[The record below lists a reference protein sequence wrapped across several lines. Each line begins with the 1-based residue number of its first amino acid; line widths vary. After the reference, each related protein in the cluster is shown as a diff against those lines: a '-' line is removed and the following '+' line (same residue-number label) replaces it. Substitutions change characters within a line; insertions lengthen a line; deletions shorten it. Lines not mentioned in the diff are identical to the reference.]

1 LFVLLG
7 TVSFVLLLA
16 CVNVCSLLIARGWER
31 RREVAVRE
39 TLGAT
44 PWRLAQQFLAEAAVL
59 ALPGAALGLLF
70 ARWGLSALVSI
81 APPYTP
87 RLQELRLDGSIV
99 VYTLAVSALAV
110 LAFAVAPAWLIS
122 RPNLESPLKEGGGAF
137 AGRSS
142 PRSHFA
148 RNLLIVSE
156 IALAFLLVAGATLA
170 LRSLA
175 KLTSVNMGFRTYHVL
190 TMFVELSPTMQLNQD
205 ASLAAVNEILPGVEN
220 IAIAE
225 WRPLASTFQGDIR
238 PEGRAESVRT
248 EFQFASPAYFS
259 VLGIPVL
266 AGRTIA
272 GSDSMKSPL
281 VAVVNERMARLY
293 FNGNPLGK
301 RFTAGKDKAGKPIQV
316 EIVGEVGDSRDSRPS
331 LPPAPAFFAPYAQM
345 KSFNMHVGAGSLLVR
360 TTVNPIAVSDAVRAQ
375 IFAIDPEAVA
385 TGVETMD
392 QIAYEQ
398 VAEPR
403 FQTELLGA
411 FGALGLALAIV
422 GIYGVLSYT
431 AAQRTHEI
439 GVRIALG
446 ASAANIVGLLLGEAL
461 RLASMGIA
469 IGAAAGLA
477 LTRFMQSL
485 LFDVKPTD
493 PATFIGVA
501 ILLAIVALAAC
512 YIPARRAMRVDPMVA
527 LRYE

>member
-1 LFVLLG
+1 
-7 TVSFVLLLA
+7 
-16 CVNVCSLLIARGWER
+16 
-31 RREVAVRE
+31 
-39 TLGAT
+39 
-44 PWRLAQQFLAEAAVL
+44 
-59 ALPGAALGLLF
+59 
-70 ARWGLSALVSI
+70 
-81 APPYTP
+81 
-87 RLQELRLDGSIV
+87 
-99 VYTLAVSALAV
+99 
-110 LAFAVAPAWLIS
+110 
-122 RPNLESPLKEGGGAF
+122 
-137 AGRSS
+137 
-142 PRSHFA
+142 
-148 RNLLIVSE
+148 
-156 IALAFLLVAGATLA
+156 
-170 LRSLA
+170 
-175 KLTSVNMGFRTYHVL
+175 
-190 TMFVELSPTMQLNQD
+190 MFVELSPTMQLNQD
-205 ASLAAVNEILPGVEN
+205 ASLAAVNEILQRTRSLPGVEN
-220 IAIAE
+220 AAIAE

-331 LPPAPAFFAPYAQM
+331 LPPVPAFFAPYAQM